1 MDRGAWWVT
10 VHRVTKSQ
18 TRLSNYH
25 FHFQMLSW
33 TSEVALLVKNPPVNA
48 GDKRDPGFISGSGSF
63 LKEGMATHSS
73 ILAWRI
79 LRIEEPDRRQS
90 IQSQRAMKRLSLQM
104 QTLPYWTLALCLWL
118 LSSQPY
124 HRKSDCVSNYLWLNN
139 AIKSSAS
146 IPNYPLFLRE

>member
-104 QTLPYWTLALCLWL
+104 QTLPYWTLALCL
-118 LSSQPY
+118 
-124 HRKSDCVSNYLWLNN
+124 
-139 AIKSSAS
+139 
-146 IPNYPLFLRE
+146 